1 VKKFPKK
8 KSDFSEFLGVMS
20 EEEADRINKV
30 IEEECERIFPED
42 WK

>member
-1 VKKFPKK
+1 
-8 KSDFSEFLGVMS
+8 MS